1 MADPITP
8 NQLPNL
14 SGINN
19 VDSNI
24 FIVTSSDGLSAY
36 KIQSSELQKSLTS
49 LTPRTSAGFTINS
62 YDAYTG
68 INVNNYGFVGISS
81 VNPSVSLDV
90 YDNSAATNGS
100 GQIRI
105 SALTSGRKVSFGL
118 KDPNVYYQFAK
129 KANDRNFYLEF
140 SSNSGSSF
148 SNLSAFDSSGNFS
161 LSSKTGTLTDKLYV
175 SGGQIKFESGNNA
188 IIFDPNLTEIKT
200 SATDETLLL
209 NKNNI
214 GDINIGSNVIYVDN
228 SVTTPRVGFGHVNPS
243 YLIHASGSGEMMRLQ
258 SNTSSSV
265 LSFRDKVGAS
275 DITRYIGLDQSYFFI
290 NSSASSTG
298 SFSFDTNNG
307 YFGIKTGVPAYPIHV
322 LSFDQ
327 TLANFSARSEASGP
341 KLVEIMISSNRIFDG
356 GDTGPRVSMTTFARR
371 DSSTPNVTKWSAG
384 NLYGTFAS
392 SSWNDDFAIVR
403 NGMLGA
409 SPIVSL
415 TLDQNDNLDI
425 RGSYTTQDA
434 YCKGKFVEVYKTR
447 LTGSGHIYVDPFG
460 VDGSSSFASGN
471 LDLISPFGVTAYA
484 GKIERIMVMSSTTS
498 SSISYPAYIEVYATT
513 PTITSVSGY
522 TSIAATG
529 GAVPPTVAGDVKAYG
544 TFTFSSRQNIPQV
557 VTLVGGANFS
567 SGQLLQYRIY
577 DTAKNSLNVPVTIT
591 SSISYTVV

>member
-14 SGINN
+14 LGANN

-36 KIQSSELQKSLTS
+36 KIQSSELQKALTS
-49 LTPRTSAGFTINS
+49 LTPRTSAGFTVYS
-62 YDAYTG
+62 YDSYTG
-68 INVNNYGFVGISS
+68 INVNNYGFVGVSS
-81 VNPSVSLDV
+81 INPSVSLDV

-161 LSSKTGTLTDKLYV
+161 LSSKTGTLTDKFYV

-209 NKNNI
+209 NTNNI

-228 SVTTPRVGFGHVNPS
+228 SVTTPRIGIGHVNPS

-258 SNTSSSV
+258 SNTSSSS
-265 LSFRDKVGAS
+265 LSFVDKVGAS
-275 DITRYIGLDQSYFFI
+275 NITRYIGLDQNYFFI

-298 SFSFDTNNG
+298 SFCFDTSNG
-307 YFGIKTGVPAYPIHV
+307 YLGIKTGVPAYPIHV

-327 TLANFSARSEASGP
+327 TLANFSARYEDSGP
-341 KLVEIMISSNRIFDG
+341 KLVEIMVSANKAFNG
-356 GDTGPRVSMTTFARR
+356 GDTGPRVSMATFSRTV
-371 DSSTPNVTKWSAG
+371 STTPNTPRWSAG

-471 LDLISPFGVTAYA
+471 LDAISPFGVTAYA
-484 GKIERIMVMSSTTS
+484 GKIERLMVMSSTTS
-498 SSISYPAYIEVYATT
+498 SSITYPAYIEVYATT
-513 PTITSVSGY
+513 PTTTSVSGY

-529 GAVPPTVAGDVKAYG
+529 GVVPPTLAGDVKAYG

-557 VTLVGGANFS
+557 VTLNGGASFS

-577 DTAKNSLNVPVTIT
+577 DLAKNSLNVPVTIT

>member
-14 SGINN
+14 LGVNN

-36 KIQSSELQKSLTS
+36 KIQSSELEKSLTS

-129 KANDRNFYLEF
+129 KANDTNFYLEF

-258 SNTSSSV
+258 SNNSSSV

-290 NSSASSTG
+290 NGSASSTG

-356 GDTGPRVSMTTFARR
+356 DTGPRVSMTTFARR
-371 DSSTPNVTKWSAG
+371 DSSTPNVPKWSAG

>member
-14 SGINN
+14 SGVNN

-36 KIQSSELQKSLTS
+36 KIQSSELEKSLTS

-129 KANDRNFYLEF
+129 KANDTNFYLEF

-258 SNTSSSV
+258 SNTSSSI
-265 LSFRDKVGAS
+265 LSFRDKVGVS
-275 DITRYIGLDQSYFFI
+275 DVTRYIGLDQSYFFI
-290 NSSASSTG
+290 NGSASSTG

-471 LDLISPFGVTAYA
+471 LDSISPFGVTAYA

-529 GAVPPTVAGDVKAYG
+529 GAIPPTVAGDVKAYG

>member
-14 SGINN
+14 LGVNN

-36 KIQSSELQKSLTS
+36 KIQSSELEKSLTS

-129 KANDRNFYLEF
+129 KANDTNFYLEF

-148 SNLSAFDSSGNFS
+148 STLSAFDSSGNFS

-258 SNTSSSV
+258 SNNSSSV

-290 NSSASSTG
+290 NGSASSTG

-356 GDTGPRVSMTTFARR
+356 DTGPRVSMTTFARR
-371 DSSTPNVTKWSAG
+371 DSSTPNVPKWSAG